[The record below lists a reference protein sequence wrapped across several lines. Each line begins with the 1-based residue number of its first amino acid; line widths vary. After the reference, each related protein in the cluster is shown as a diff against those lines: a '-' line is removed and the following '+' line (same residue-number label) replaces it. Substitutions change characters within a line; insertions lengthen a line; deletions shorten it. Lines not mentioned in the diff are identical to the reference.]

1 MVENKGIRWA
11 SRSRLSGPDTYLS
24 AIDAV
29 SMTLFGDEI
38 RLGASMLHRARI
50 SRRCCC
56 ATATRVCK
64 SAVYISQPADI
75 TFLVLKVFT
84 IRTLTMGACDA
95 SIINCRMLSGVGM
108 VNAVLGIRDATSAD
122 QLPPRNT

>member
-1 MVENKGIRWA
+1 VVENKGIRWA

-29 SMTLFGDEI
+29 SMTLFGGEI
-38 RLGASMLHRARI
+38 RLGASMLHRA
-50 SRRCCC
+50 
-56 ATATRVCK
+56 
-64 SAVYISQPADI
+64 
-75 TFLVLKVFT
+75 